1 MSNDNKSIGAAL
13 LESGVGAE
21 MKKKF
26 VYVGKFSDFTKLL
39 RRLEKEFGKDAK
51 AADVFA
57 KVSKTGRL
65 H

>member
-1 MSNDNKSIGAAL
+1 MECLAC
-13 LESGVGAE
+13 VGAE

-26 VYVGKFSDFTKLL
+26 VYVGKFSVFLKLL

-51 AADVFA
+51 ASDVFA

-65 H
+65 R